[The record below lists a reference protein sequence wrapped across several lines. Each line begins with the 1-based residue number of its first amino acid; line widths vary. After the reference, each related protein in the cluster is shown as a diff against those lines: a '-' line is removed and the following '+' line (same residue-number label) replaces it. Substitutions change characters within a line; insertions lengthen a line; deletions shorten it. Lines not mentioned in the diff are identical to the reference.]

1 MDNFIQV
8 PLNLPDVRI
17 LSTQRTEQGHWLIR
31 VESTL
36 EGAQCR
42 SCGREIRDFHG
53 WDAAVRLRH
62 LPLFDVPVFVEIRPK
77 RYRCPY
83 CAGNPTTTQPCE
95 WYETRSPNTKAYEHW
110 ALRMLINS
118 TVADAARKLSVSEE
132 TIAGILDRWIAR
144 TVDWGA
150 WVRLGVIGI
159 DEIALKR
166 GHRDFVVLVTTPLAG
181 GGVDILA
188 VLGDRKKATVAAF
201 LRSIPAALRCT
212 IERACTD
219 MYEGFVRA
227 IEEEVPWAEVVI
239 DRFHVARAYRDCA
252 DTVRKT
258 ELQRLKSALPPA
270 AYAEIKGAMWPFRK
284 RPAALEPQEWELLER
299 VFTWSPK
306 LEEAYHLREDLTELF
321 ERDYTKAGAKGAM
334 RAWYKRVHASGLTE
348 FESFLGTIDRWMDQI
363 TNYFQDRQTSGFVE
377 GFNNRVKVLKR
388 RCYGIFDIGRLFQR
402 LTLDLHGYQL
412 FGHT

>member
-95 WYETRSPNTKAYEHW
+95 WYEPRSPNTKAYEHW

-132 TIAGILDRWIAR
+132 TIEGILDRWIAR
-144 TVDWGA
+144 AVDWGA
-150 WVRLGVIGI
+150 WEWLGVIGI

-188 VLGDRKKATVAAF
+188 VLGDRKKETVAAF

-258 ELQRLKSALPPA
+258 ELQRLKRALPPA
-270 AYAEIKGAMWPFRK
+270 EYAEIKGAMWPFRK

-334 RAWYKRVHASGLTE
+334 RAWYKRVHASGLAE

-388 RCYGIFDIGRLFQR
+388 RCYGIFDVGRLFQR